1 MRTMLIVR
9 SDRADVRRCIDT
21 LDQQVV
27 CPGRFSVE
35 RMPLEECKGIVA
47 EARAEASVGT
57 KSELLAQV
65 RQGLGAGEPQIIRV
79 EQTPKLTAFTG
90 GGMTLMPGSMK
101 YRVCWLTGGMRRQ
114 PSGKRS
120 VNAKGMQLEC

>member
-27 CPGRFSVE
+27 CLGRFSVE

-90 GGMTLMPGSMK
+90 GGGADDFDAWEYEVQGLLADGRHEEATLREAVRK
-101 YRVCWLTGGMRRQ
+101 C
-114 PSGKRS
+114 
-120 VNAKGMQLEC
+120 